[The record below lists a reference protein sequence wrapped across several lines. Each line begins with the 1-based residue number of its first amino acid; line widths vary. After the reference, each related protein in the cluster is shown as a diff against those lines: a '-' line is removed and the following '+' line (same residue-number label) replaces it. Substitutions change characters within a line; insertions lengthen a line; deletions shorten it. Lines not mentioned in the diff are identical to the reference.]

1 MYPFTIFCKF
11 IKLEILRPNF
21 AKKMSGKNFDKINM
35 KTKISIKFLHQGPNL
50 TKKHMNEKNFEKNR
64 QQNHNMDSYSNV
76 LLSRISVNLEK

>member
-35 KTKISIKFLHQGPNL
+35 KTKISIKFLPR
-50 TKKHMNEKNFEKNR
+50 TKFDQKTYE
-64 QQNHNMDSYSNV
+64 
-76 LLSRISVNLEK
+76 